1 MIKYLLFSL
10 SILTVLTFYSSCAQK
25 TVEPKMIYELEE
37 GYKFPY
43 SIYRAER
50 KFELKQELREI
61 SGLAYYNDHSL
72 LCVND
77 EKGTIYKYHL
87 EKKEISKKYQ
97 FDKSG
102 DYEGI
107 EVVGNQ
113 VYVLRSDGAIFAVD
127 HFKKKSIES
136 KKIKTFLNAG
146 NDTEGLAYDSKTNSL
161 LVACKGS
168 PGDSRKFK
176 GKRAIYAYQLDKN
189 KLSHRPKYL
198 IDQEEIRKTL
208 EFNGYSNFSVK
219 LLENINPAE
228 GDVTFQP
235 SAIAVHPITNN
246 LYVIGSVGKLL
257 VVLNPK
263 GKLLAIVKLKRKLFR
278 QPEGICFA
286 PDGRMFISNEGK
298 GSKANIYEFNY
309 LKKQ

>member
-1 MIKYLLFSL
+1 MIKYLFFSL
-10 SILTVLTFYSSCAQK
+10 SLIALLTFNTSCAQK
-25 TVEPKMIYELEE
+25 SEELKMIYELEE
-37 GYKFPY
+37 DYKFPY
-43 SIYRAER
+43 SIYEADK
-50 KFELKQELREI
+50 KFELKEELREI

-77 EKGTIYKYHL
+77 EKGIIYKYHL
-87 EKKEISKKYQ
+87 DKKEITKKYA

-107 EVVGNQ
+107 ELVGDK
-113 VYVLRSDGAIFAVD
+113 VFVLRSDGAIFKVN
-127 HFKKKSIES
+127 HFRKKNIVSVKN
-136 KKIKTFLNAG
+136 KTALDAG
-146 NDTEGLAYDSKTNSL
+146 NDTEGLAYDSQNNSL

-168 PGDSRKFK
+168 PSDDRKLK
-176 GKRAIYAYQLDKN
+176 GKRAIYEYKLNKN
-189 KLSHRPKYL
+189 KLSHKPKYL

-208 EFNGYSNFSVK
+208 EFNAYTKFSVR
-219 LLENINPAE
+219 LLENINPSE

-235 SAIAVHPITNN
+235 SAIAMHPITGN

-257 VVLNPK
+257 VVLNPT

-298 GSKANIYEFNY
+298 GSRANIYEFNY
-309 LKKQ
+309 LK

>member
-1 MIKYLLFSL
+1 MMKYLFFSL
-10 SILTVLTFYSSCAQK
+10 CLIAVLTFYTSCAQK
-25 TVEPKMIYELEE
+25 AEEFKMIYELEE

-43 SIYRAER
+43 AIYEADK
-50 KFELKQELREI
+50 KFELKEDLREI
-61 SGLAYYNDHSL
+61 SGLTYYNDHSL

-77 EKGTIYKYHL
+77 EKGIIYKYHL
-87 EKKEISKKYQ
+87 EKKEISKKYH

-107 EVVGNQ
+107 ELVGDK
-113 VYVLRSDGAIFAVD
+113 VYVLRSDGAIFEVD
-127 HFKKKSIES
+127 HFRKKNIKSVKS
-136 KKIKTFLNAG
+136 KTVLDAG
-146 NDTEGLAYDSKTNSL
+146 NDTEGLAYDAQNNSL

-168 PGDSRKFK
+168 PGDDRKLK
-176 GKRAIYAYQLDKN
+176 GKRAIYEFYPGEN
-189 KLSHRPKYL
+189 KISDAPRFL
-198 IDQEEIRKTL
+198 IDQDEIRKTL
-208 EFNGYSNFSVK
+208 EFNAYTIFSVK
-219 LLENINPAE
+219 LLEKVNPSE

-235 SAIAVHPITNN
+235 SAIAVHPITGN

-257 VVLNPK
+257 VVLNPE

-309 LKKQ
+309 LK